1 MTDIFEEVSA
11 ELRRDRMQTA
21 WDKFGRYIIGL
32 AVAIVVITSTSIGL
46 SSYWTA
52 RDEAASDRYD
62 AMRATFSDLD
72 SQAQLEALTA
82 FAEAED
88 NGYGV
93 LARFTA
99 AYLHIDNKNNDAA
112 LAVFDAL
119 ADDGAVPDSMRNYA
133 QLQGAIVA
141 LNKGADLS
149 DIEARLENLMDDD
162 SGLLPMA
169 RETMALAYMRD
180 DRLLEVRELWL
191 AQIADDG
198 ASGLTRERA
207 SIMLDKISSGLVSPA
222 AEVE

>member
-180 DRLLEVRELWL
+180 DRLLEARELWL